1 MAKTKKSKSDS
12 KIEEMIICGKSEGVI
27 RKAYFEKRLPQ
38 LLDEIQAEGKFD
50 EGEIEKLGFYLET
63 LKDENKN
70 FVDKVVEVFGGK
82 IINNDTPP
90 SVEELREGMSDE
102 AWREKADKAIAY
114 IETTLDNIRNQIA
127 QKKPFAS
134 NFWGDTAMVFI
145 SMQSV
150 LEKDLIFKRQ
160 LYKARLTQI
169 IDDFG
174 VSRKEAE
181 ERAELTK
188 EYFNYKSID
197 KLSNRLEEFYTFA
210 RRRDDETNHR

>member
-1 MAKTKKSKSDS
+1 MAKTKKINS
-12 KIEEMIICGKSEGVI
+12 KIEEMVICGKTEGVI
-27 RKAYFEKRLPQ
+27 RKAYFEKKLPQ
-38 LLDEIQAEGKFD
+38 LLDEIQAETKFD

-63 LKDENKN
+63 LKDENKS
-70 FVDKVVEVFGGK
+70 FVDKITEVFGGK
-82 IINNDTPP
+82 VINNDTPP
-90 SVEELREGMSDE
+90 SVDELREGMSDE

-114 IETTLDNIRNQIA
+114 IESTLDNIRNQIA

-160 LYKARLTQI
+160 LYKAKLTQI

-188 EYFNYKSID
+188 EYFNYRTLS
-197 KLSNRLEEFYTFA
+197 KLADRLEEFYTFA
-210 RRRDDETNHR
+210 RRRDDEKNHR